1 MEERPMHDA
10 FVLPLWPETL
20 PVSANHHVPESYER
34 SGSPN
39 GAPFGLVRNV
49 HTPTITVFL
58 PDAAIATGTAVVV
71 CPGGGYHILAID
83 HEGYDVARWLTSR
96 GIAAIV
102 LKYRLVPTP
111 ADNAEHESIFR
122 ARLADPMVM
131 RRIAFE
137 QEPLMRADV
146 LQAIRQTR
154 QHATAW
160 GIRTN
165 QIGVMGF
172 SAGGHVTISAA
183 LHYTADTRP
192 DFVSPIYPVWFDVI
206 TPRADA
212 PPLFMAFASDDEY
225 GSIIFDT
232 VARMTQAW
240 QRTHIPVE
248 VHAYAR
254 GGHGFGMMTRQSP
267 SDYWIERWYEWLTT
281 TVLC

>member
-1 MEERPMHDA
+1 MQDA
-10 FVLPLWPETL
+10 LVLSLWPDIPPTSSTNL
-20 PVSANHHVPESYER
+20 PESYMR
-34 SGSPN
+34 SAAHDGT
-39 GAPFGLVRNV
+39 PFGLVRNV
-49 HTPTITVFL
+49 HVPNMTVFL
-58 PDAAIATGTAVVV
+58 PDAALATGAAVVI

-83 HEGYDVARWLTSR
+83 HEGYDVAQWLKSR

-111 ADNAEHESIFR
+111 ADNAVHEAIFR
-122 ARLADPMVM
+122 ARLADPVVL

-154 QHATAW
+154 QHAAAW
-160 GIRTN
+160 GIRAD

-183 LHYTADTRP
+183 LHYTADSRP

-206 TPRADA
+206 APRADA

-225 GSIIFDT
+225 GSLIFDT

-240 QRTHIPVE
+240 QRAQLPVE

-254 GGHGFGMMTRQSP
+254 GGHGFGMMTRQTP
-267 SDYWIERWYEWLTT
+267 SDYWIDRWYEWLTT
-281 TVLC
+281 TVLR